1 MTGEVCQ
8 LHPIADNLSSINQ
21 RIADAAARSN
31 RTADSIRLVVVTKGR
46 SVPEIQQILA
56 AGVRDVGENRVQ
68 ETQQKYTS
76 INAFLSP
83 VSPLPTHQ
91 TCRWHLIGHL
101 QRNKVKT
108 ALSMFSL
115 IHSVDSLR
123 LLAEIA
129 RRSKAHTQQTNV
141 LIQINTTGE
150 ASKSGLDANDLLGFM
165 EDAQAYPTAHIA
177 GLMTMGKLSPSP
189 EVNRPAFALLRL
201 LAEKIEAQKFPGV
214 TMRYLSMGMSN
225 DFEVAIEEGANLV
238 RIGRAIFE
246 VPGLRKGTTCVK
258 PT

>member
-1 MTGEVCQ
+1 MN
-8 LHPIADNLSSINQ
+8 PIVDNISSINQ
-21 RIADAAARSN
+21 RIADAAARSH
-31 RTADSIRLVVVTKGR
+31 RTPDSIQLVVVTKGR
-46 SVPEIQQILA
+46 SVPEIQEILA
-56 AGVRDVGENRVQ
+56 TGVRDIGENRVQ
-68 ETQQKYTS
+68 EAQQKYPLVNAS
-76 INAFLSP
+76 ITTATA
-83 VSPLPTHQ
+83 VPTHK
-91 TCRWHLIGHL
+91 TGRWHLIGHL

-129 RRSKAHTQQTNV
+129 RRSEERTQQTDV

-150 ASKSGLDANDLLGFM
+150 ASKYGLDADDLLGFM
-165 EDAQAYPTAHIA
+165 EEAQAYPTVHIA
-177 GLMTMGKLSPSP
+177 GLMTMGKFSPSP

-214 TMRYLSMGMSN
+214 TMRYLSMGMTN

-246 VPGLRKGTTCVK
+246 VPGLRKGMS
-258 PT
+258 